1 MINIHVAYNATQERW
16 EVWAGS
22 GRTYI
27 GKSRL
32 EAIEAFMA
40 RIPPD
45 TPVRVV
51 YPS

>member
-1 MINIHVAYNATQERW
+1 MINIHVAYNATAECW

-22 GRTYI
+22 GRTYT

-32 EAIEAFMA
+32 EAIEAFIA
-40 RIPPD
+40 RIPKD

-51 YPS
+51 YSP

>member
-22 GRTYI
+22 GRTYV

-32 EAIEAFMA
+32 EAIEAFTA
-40 RIPPD
+40 RLPAD

>member
-1 MINIHVAYNATQERW
+1 MIYIHVAYSASNERW

-32 EAIEAFMA
+32 EAIEAFKA

-51 YPS
+51 YR

>member
-1 MINIHVAYNATQERW
+1 MIKIHVAYNATNECW

-22 GRTYI
+22 GRTYV

-40 RIPPD
+40 RLPAD

>member
-1 MINIHVAYNATQERW
+1 MIRIHVAYNDFTARW

-22 GRTYI
+22 GRTFI

-32 EAIEAFMA
+32 EAIEAFTA
-40 RIPPD
+40 RLPPD

>member
-1 MINIHVAYNATQERW
+1 MINIHVAYNATNEQW

-22 GRTYI
+22 GRRYT

-32 EAIEAFMA
+32 EAIEAFTS
-40 RIPPD
+40 RLPPD

-51 YPS
+51 Y